1 MPSPSRIP
9 AIPSSMQL
17 PPFAIAT
24 TIAEYPANQLDTRR
38 IHVHACT
45 STEVSVLAF
54 AKAAGVSGL
63 DAWVVSRTVVFRKR
77 GRMRRLWR
85 DYNLSVVL
93 GILFF
98 ITWFGQLVTQ
108 WFTWSSEQ
116 QEHNQPLELGE
127 FLWEFWQSTL
137 ENWQSEF
144 LQLFSFVVL
153 AAIFIHR
160 GSAESK
166 DSDEEMQAALGR
178 IEKRLKALERQG
190 QQS

>member
-1 MPSPSRIP
+1 
-9 AIPSSMQL
+9 
-17 PPFAIAT
+17 
-24 TIAEYPANQLDTRR
+24 
-38 IHVHACT
+38 
-45 STEVSVLAF
+45 
-54 AKAAGVSGL
+54 
-63 DAWVVSRTVVFRKR
+63 
-77 GRMRRLWR
+77 MRRLWR

-116 QEHNQPLELGE
+116 QEHNQPLEFGD